1 MTKVKICGITNFPD
15 AVNAMDSGADAIGFN
30 FYKDS
35 KRYISSQ
42 EAESIVERLEKPI
55 IKVGVFVNE
64 SIEKII
70 DAEALAELDAIQ
82 LHGDESPAFV
92 AQLRAGT
99 NSAIIKAL
107 RVTPGFSP
115 RDVLE
120 YEADAILLDHYSP
133 LERGGTG
140 NTVNFDI
147 ARSVS
152 NVVDVLY
159 LAGGLSPANV
169 EDAIRMVGPYA
180 VDACSCLET
189 SPGIKDHEKV
199 AAFVKAAKEGI

>member
-169 EDAIRMVGPYA
+169 EDAIRIVGPYA